1 MSRST
6 APRYSAVE
14 MLNGSTVSISV
25 QEDMLF
31 INDSAVIVADVTAA
45 NGIIHVIDAV
55 LAPSDS

>member
-1 MSRST
+1 MSWST

-25 QEDMLF
+25 QDNVLF
-31 INDSAVIVADVTAA
+31 INDSAVIVADVMAA

-55 LAPSDS
+55 LTPSDS

>member
-1 MSRST
+1 
-6 APRYSAVE
+6 

-25 QEDMLF
+25 QEDVLF

-55 LAPSDS
+55 LTPSDS

>member
-1 MSRST
+1 MSLST

-25 QEDMLF
+25 QDNVLF
-31 INDSAVIVADVTAA
+31 INDSAVIVADVMAA

-55 LAPSDS
+55 LTPSDS